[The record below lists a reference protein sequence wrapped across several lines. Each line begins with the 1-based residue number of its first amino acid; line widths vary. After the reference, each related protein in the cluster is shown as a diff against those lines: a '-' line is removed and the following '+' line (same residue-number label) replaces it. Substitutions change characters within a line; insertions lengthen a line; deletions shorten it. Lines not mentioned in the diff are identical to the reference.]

1 MTAAT
6 SASLP
11 DAVLATVS
19 YADVFDMPIELE
31 HLHRYLVQGE
41 ATLVETSL
49 AVDDLVSQG
58 RLGRRN
64 DVIYLSGRAD
74 VLAIYDERTERA
86 STMWHDA
93 EKWGKRIGRLPF
105 VRMVA
110 VTGGLAV
117 DSVADHDDIDY
128 FIVIRPGRLWLT
140 RLMIIVL
147 GRIADRDDVD
157 VCPNF
162 IVSDRA
168 MSMTQETIYV
178 ARELA
183 QMVVI
188 VGDDL
193 CQEVRRTNAW
203 MFGFLPNAT
212 IEGDRSRCSSVRPT
226 VMQRVAEWLLLLPIF
241 APVEKWEMD
250 RKIVKLGKVASRR
263 PEVGTP
269 DESSFSVDVCK
280 GHMVGNAAGIDI
292 AWKQRLSNA

>member
-1 MTAAT
+1 
-6 SASLP
+6 
-11 DAVLATVS
+11 
-19 YADVFDMPIELE
+19 
-31 HLHRYLVQGE
+31 
-41 ATLVETSL
+41 
-49 AVDDLVSQG
+49 
-58 RLGRRN
+58 
-64 DVIYLSGRAD
+64 
-74 VLAIYDERTERA
+74 
-86 STMWHDA
+86 
-93 EKWGKRIGRLPF
+93 
-105 VRMVA
+105 
-110 VTGGLAV
+110 
-117 DSVADHDDIDY
+117 
-128 FIVIRPGRLWLT
+128 
-140 RLMIIVL
+140 
-147 GRIADRDDVD
+147 
-157 VCPNF
+157 
-162 IVSDRA
+162 
-168 MSMTQETIYV
+168 
-178 ARELA
+178 
-183 QMVVI
+183 VVI